1 MCCTRECLTRR
12 LQNAISSTMVILVFT
27 TKLWSRL
34 LATEK
39 AGHRI
44 AIRRSESGSLLRL
57 HQLSRIFVMVVKT
70 VVDRCTNTARQT
82 QLVDKLMNVALRTLV
97 SIYVDE
103 SSVERHV
110 GAMSAQ
116 TNVACG
122 RSLGGSNTDAFNFGE
137 TDWSCI
143 LCRW

>member
-44 AIRRSESGSLLRL
+44 AIRRSEYGSLLRL

-82 QLVDKLMNVALRTLV
+82 QLVDKLMNVAARTFV
-97 SIYVDE
+97 SIYVDKAC
-103 SSVERHV
+103 VERHV
-110 GAMSAQ
+110 RTMRILSHTLLAA
-116 TNVACG
+116 VAWLAATLTHSVLATLTG
-122 RSLGGSNTDAFNFGE
+122 RA
-137 TDWSCI
+137 I
-143 LCRW
+143 CR